1 MLSSVVDEG
10 VQGIGITDSN
20 YYTKDDK
27 VLVSRVHAC
36 QDVKEGIS
44 TSVELIG
51 GFEKIM
57 ERSSEIFLKPNFNTA
72 DPSPASSDPDFIEA
86 LIELLYEHGASKVVL
101 GESSMASL
109 STREVLEKAGM
120 LRRAQRAGA
129 EIAVFDEGE
138 WISAEIGGRYLKKV
152 SLPQRALRAGTL
164 IYACCMKTHKWAQF
178 TLSLKLAVGFMK
190 PRERIRLHSRN
201 LQQKIADLNLV
212 VHPSLVVMDGRRCF
226 ISGGPAKGEIREP
239 GIILASGDRI
249 AIDVEAVKTM
259 ASYDG
264 ASLNKDPWT
273 YPQIARARDLGLGV
287 TGEQDY
293 TILS

>member
-138 WISAEIGGRYLKKV
+138 WISVEIGGRYLKKV
-152 SLPQRALRAGTL
+152 SLPQRALRAGAL